1 MIPMTDLTLPT
12 LTTSALAR
20 LAGCPESRVRK
31 LADLGLIPH
40 VRDNVGRRLFAASA
54 AEQVRLHEPLRR
66 ARA

>member
-1 MIPMTDLTLPT
+1 MTAANDLVTQA

-20 LAGCPESRVRK
+20 LAGCPECRIRK

-54 AEQVRLHEPLRR
+54 AEQVRMHEPLRR
-66 ARA
+66 IR

>member
-1 MIPMTDLTLPT
+1 MADLATRT

-20 LAGCPESRVRK
+20 LAGCPESRIRK

-54 AEQVRLHEPLRR
+54 ADQVRLHQPRLRIR
-66 ARA
+66 